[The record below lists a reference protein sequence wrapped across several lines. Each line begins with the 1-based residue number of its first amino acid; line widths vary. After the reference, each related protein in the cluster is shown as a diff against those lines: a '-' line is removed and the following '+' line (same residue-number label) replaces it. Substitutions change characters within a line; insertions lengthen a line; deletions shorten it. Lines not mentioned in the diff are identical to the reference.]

1 MLELLRDLTYLK
13 YWLAVVVSFLG
24 DAMSRITLIYVAA
37 TLVDNPAVIALVIM
51 AQLLPSGVL
60 GAFIGPL
67 ADRVSKRVL
76 LIGADLGRIV
86 IVLAMIPALR
96 SVSLLLVL
104 ILLEGVGKA
113 FFETARIAAI
123 PKIIGSPQR
132 IPAAVTLFQ
141 STNHTLN
148 LLGPALGGL
157 LLVIGNVSVV
167 MMINAATFAGS
178 ALLLA
183 AMPVLREVPTAAA
196 GGHEPYWQALRT
208 GVRAVLSVASLRFLA
223 AFLVP
228 IMVVLGLFTTN
239 FNAQLLMVF
248 DLPALEYGVAQAVF
262 GGGCVIGALLGPA
275 MMRRLP
281 AGRALVVSVGLFA
294 LTLLA
299 LAPVD
304 GLTGRAE
311 LAGAATWCLLTGI
324 SSSLLQVPIA
334 TAILRDLGEE
344 VRGRGVGLINSIMVL
359 LTIAGVGLGGLIA
372 TAWGV
377 TASIIVAGVALIVAT
392 AVFVRPAL
400 RLGTARPGPTPA
412 APDRVA
418 AGRD

>member
-1 MLELLRDLTYLK
+1 MLELLRDPIYLK

-24 DAMSRITLIYVAA
+24 DAMSRITLIYVAS

-51 AQLLPSGVL
+51 AQLLPSGVF

-67 ADRVSKRVL
+67 ADRVSKRAL
-76 LIGADLGRIV
+76 LIGSDLARIV

-113 FFETARIAAI
+113 FFETARISAI

-132 IPAAVTLFQ
+132 IPAAITLFQ

-148 LLGPALGGL
+148 LLGPALGGV
-157 LLVIGNVSVV
+157 LLVIGNVPVV
-167 MMINAATFAGS
+167 LMINAATFAVS

-183 AMPVLREVPTAAA
+183 AMPVLREVPKAA
-196 GGHEPYWQALRT
+196 GAAHEPYWQALRT
-208 GVRAVLSVASLRFLA
+208 GVRVVLSVPSLRFLA

-248 DLPALEYGVAQAVF
+248 DLPAFEYGMAQAVF
-262 GGGCVIGALLGPA
+262 GGGCVVGALLGPG
-275 MMRRLP
+275 MMMRLP
-281 AGRALVVSVGLFA
+281 AGRALVVSVGFFA

-299 LAPVD
+299 LAPID
-304 GLTGRAE
+304 GLTGRAA
-311 LAGAATWCLLTGI
+311 LAGAAAWCLLTGI

-334 TAILRDLGEE
+334 TAILQDLVEE
-344 VRGRGVGLINSIMVL
+344 VRGRGVGLMNSIMVV

-372 TAWGV
+372 TAGGV
-377 TASIIVAGVALIVAT
+377 AASIIVAGVALIVAT
-392 AVFVRPAL
+392 ALFVRPAL
-400 RLGTARPGPTPA
+400 RLGTAGSALSA
-412 APDRVA
+412 AA
-418 AGRD
+418 ANLVEAKRD